1 MGACSSAKSKKKMEK
16 DNTINNGLSSN
27 RTATLKRVKSIIKGP
42 KFFEQRGE

>member
-16 DNTINNGLSSN
+16 DNTLVNGLSSN
-27 RTATLKRVKSIIKGP
+27 RSSSIKRVKTIIKGP